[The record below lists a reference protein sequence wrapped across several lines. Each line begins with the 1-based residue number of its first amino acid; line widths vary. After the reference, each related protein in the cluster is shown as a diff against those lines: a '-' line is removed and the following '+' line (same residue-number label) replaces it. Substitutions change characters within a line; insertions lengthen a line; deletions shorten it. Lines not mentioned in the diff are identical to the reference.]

1 MARTS
6 VAANSER
13 EVQLVEMLHESK
25 GSLQHASDLFRQL
38 SALFQAIQKC
48 GGETQELAALGRAAR
63 PSVCPMPSPPP
74 ANVMR
79 PPSAEQS
86 LRALLFESGE
96 TPTTNSRPAKP

>member
-38 SALFQAIQKC
+38 SALFQGIQKC
-48 GGETQELAALGRAAR
+48 GGETQELAALGRYVANEWEEITDSAQLDVERLLSSPVNDVLRKAA
-63 PSVCPMPSPPP
+63 
-74 ANVMR
+74 
-79 PPSAEQS
+79 
-86 LRALLFESGE
+86 
-96 TPTTNSRPAKP
+96 